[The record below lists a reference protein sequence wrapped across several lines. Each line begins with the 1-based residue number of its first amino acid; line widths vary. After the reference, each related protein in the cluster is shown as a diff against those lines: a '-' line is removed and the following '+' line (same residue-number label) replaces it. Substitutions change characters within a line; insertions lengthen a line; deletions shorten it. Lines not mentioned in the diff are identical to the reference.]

1 MCQLMAGDKFFPEE
15 ENMGYYKD
23 REIEQMVDQ
32 LPQYTEEDLK
42 QARKLAW
49 MKGYEDGYLRGYE
62 RGSETLI
69 KGVS

>member
-1 MCQLMAGDKFFPEE
+1 MMS
-15 ENMGYYKD
+15 YYKD
-23 REIEQMVDQ
+23 REIEKMVNQ